1 MGCLSMVFL
10 DTCALLCWT
19 LSSDYLSA
27 KALEYCNKISSDG
40 ASISSITI
48 WEVGIKIKKGILNI
62 GEGLE
67 AYVARLK
74 SLNTVNIIPVDENIW
89 IKNLSLKWSN
99 NDPADRTIV
108 ATAMLKKL
116 PIITK
121 DKIIRDF
128 YPEIIW

>member
-1 MGCLSMVFL
+1 
-10 DTCALLCWT
+10 
-19 LSSDYLSA
+19 
-27 KALEYCNKISSDG
+27 
-40 ASISSITI
+40 
-48 WEVGIKIKKGILNI
+48 
-62 GEGLE
+62 
-67 AYVARLK
+67 
-74 SLNTVNIIPVDENIW
+74 NIIPVDENIW